1 MINQTLMTN
10 FNQSDYLV
18 KWTFLRHNN
27 KITYNG
33 EQHSMFC
40 HKRVVQDYCNI
51 LELWI
56 AQYSYSI
63 YSIISRRD
71 RNN

>member
-1 MINQTLMTN
+1 MTN

-27 KITYNG
+27 KIIYNG
-33 EQHSMFC
+33 EQHSMFT
-40 HKRVVQDYCNI
+40 KERVQDYSNI

-71 RNN
+71 MNN